1 MNSEFEQK
9 LLELKH
15 ELETQ
20 RLQQVGTMK
29 SVLERQHSKDIVDLD
44 DVHHQQMD
52 GLRDGKEL
60 HGVPKFMKRLGP
72 NLHFVQTGSYAILY
86 PESSGSLASGWSP
99 GETLENSKKNNFLI
113 GCPVKAC
120 IVLPRKSC
128 GNKIPV
134 SPTCLLATNRWPKSL
149 RTLGTRLDHMRK

>member
-9 LLELKH
+9 LLDLKH

-52 GLRDGKEL
+52 GLRDGKEW
-60 HGVPKFMKRLGP
+60 
-72 NLHFVQTGSYAILY
+72 NL
-86 PESSGSLASGWSP
+86 
-99 GETLENSKKNNFLI
+99 
-113 GCPVKAC
+113 
-120 IVLPRKSC
+120 
-128 GNKIPV
+128 
-134 SPTCLLATNRWPKSL
+134 
-149 RTLGTRLDHMRK
+149 